1 MNGIEIGRYF
11 RVWFVDQK
19 NITGSG
25 NVENDEGWWKAEG
38 HQMSQEARLGVWRG
52 KASDEGCVESRR
64 ESKRLGHRAIS
75 FFGAKKTARAALSRS

>member
-52 KASDEGCVESRR
+52 KASDEGCGAV
-64 ESKRLGHRAIS
+64 GRA
-75 FFGAKKTARAALSRS
+75 TTVVWRA

>member
-52 KASDEGCVESRR
+52 KATGWKE
-64 ESKRLGHRAIS
+64 KRTPLTMMS
-75 FFGAKKTARAALSRS
+75 P